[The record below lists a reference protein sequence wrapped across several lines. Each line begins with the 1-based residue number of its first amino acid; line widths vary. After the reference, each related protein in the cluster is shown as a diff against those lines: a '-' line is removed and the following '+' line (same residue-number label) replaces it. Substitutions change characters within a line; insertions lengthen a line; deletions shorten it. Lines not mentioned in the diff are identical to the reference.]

1 MSMRKALG
9 YILSPLHYIA
19 FGLLLLVFHPLQWL
33 SLKLGGYKA
42 HKKTVDIFNL
52 CLLTTY
58 YLLGNSVSFTQRFDL
73 PTGRPIL
80 FISNHQS
87 MYDIP
92 PLIFFLRRYH
102 AKFISKIELTK
113 GIPSISFNLKYGG
126 GANIDRK
133 DSKQAIAEILKL
145 AQRMKANNWSAV
157 IFPEGTRAKTG
168 ELKPFSAGGIAS
180 IIKKVPNVLIVPIA
194 INNSWKMVRYGT
206 YPLNTFINM
215 SWTVLKPIEPQ
226 GLAIDELI
234 KETEKAIHDH
244 IQSLKP
250 TQA

>member
-1 MSMRKALG
+1 MRRALG
-9 YILSPLHYIA
+9 YLLTPIHYLA
-19 FGLLLLVFHPLQWL
+19 FIILLLVFHPIQWL
-33 SLKLGGYKA
+33 SLKLGGYQA
-42 HKKTVDIFNL
+42 HKRTVDLLNL
-52 CLLTTY
+52 GLLSTY
-58 YLLGNSVSFTQRFDL
+58 YLLGNTVRFENPFSL
-73 PTGRPIL
+73 PTDRSIL
-80 FISNHQS
+80 FVANHQS

-92 PLIFFLRRYH
+92 PLIYHLQKHH

-113 GIPSISFNLKYGG
+113 GIPSISFNLKHGG

>member
-1 MSMRKALG
+1 MRKILG
-9 YILSPLHYIA
+9 YILSPIHYLA
-19 FGLLLLVFHPLQWL
+19 FGFLLLLFHPLQWL
-33 SLKLGGYKA
+33 SLKLGGYSA

-52 CLLTTY
+52 CLLASY
-58 YLLGNSVSFTQRFDL
+58 YFLGNSVSFNRRFDL
-73 PTGRPIL
+73 PTDRPIL

-92 PLIFFLRRYH
+92 PLIYFLRKYH

-113 GIPSISFNLKYGG
+113 GIPSISFNLKHGG

-168 ELKPFSAGGIAS
+168 NLKPFSTGGIAS
-180 IIKKVPNVLIVPIA
+180 IIKKVPNVLIVPVA
-194 INNSWKMVRYGT
+194 INNSWKMVQYGI

-226 GLAIDELI
+226 GASIDDVVKEAENAIRN
-234 KETEKAIHDH
+234 H
-244 IQSLKP
+244 IQSLNP
-250 TQA
+250 

>member
-1 MSMRKALG
+1 MSMRKVLG
-9 YILSPLHYIA
+9 YILSPIHYLT
-19 FGLLLLVFHPLQWL
+19 FGFLLLLFHPLQWL
-33 SLKLGGYKA
+33 SLKLGGYGA

-52 CLLTTY
+52 CLLASY
-58 YLLGNSVSFTQRFDL
+58 YLLGNSVRFTRRFDL
-73 PTGRPIL
+73 PTNRPIL

-92 PLIFFLRRYH
+92 PLIYFLGKYH

-113 GIPSISFNLKYGG
+113 GIPSISFNLKHGG

-133 DSKQAIAEILKL
+133 DSKQAIGEILKL

-168 ELKPFSAGGIAS
+168 NLKPFSAGGIAS
-180 IIKKVPNVLIVPIA
+180 IIKKVPNVLVVPVA
-194 INNSWKMVRYGT
+194 INNSWKMVQYGT

-215 SWTVLKPIEPQ
+215 SWTILKPIEPQ
-226 GLAIDELI
+226 GASIDEVV
-234 KETEKAIHDH
+234 KEAENAIRDH
-244 IQSLKP
+244 IESLNS
-250 TQA
+250 

>member
-9 YILSPLHYIA
+9 YILSPIHYLA
-19 FGLLLLVFHPLQWL
+19 FGFFLLVFHPLQWL
-33 SLKLGGYKA
+33 SLKLGGYNA
-42 HKKTVDIFNL
+42 HKKTVDVFNL
-52 CLLTTY
+52 CLLATY
-58 YLLGNSVSFTQRFDL
+58 YLLGNSVRFTKQFNL
-73 PTGRPIL
+73 PTDRPIL

-92 PLIFFLRRYH
+92 PLIYFLSKYH

-113 GIPSISFNLKYGG
+113 GIPSISFNLKHGG

-133 DSKQAIAEILKL
+133 DSRQAITEILKL
-145 AQRMKANNWSAV
+145 AQRMKTNNWSAV

-168 ELKPFSAGGIAS
+168 DLKPFSAGGIAN
-180 IIKKVPNVLIVPIA
+180 IIKKVPNVLIVPVA

-206 YPLNTFINM
+206 YPLNTFIDM

-226 GLAIDELI
+226 NASIEDVI
-234 KETEKAIHDH
+234 KEAENAIKDR
-244 IQSLKP
+244 IKSLNP
-250 TQA
+250 